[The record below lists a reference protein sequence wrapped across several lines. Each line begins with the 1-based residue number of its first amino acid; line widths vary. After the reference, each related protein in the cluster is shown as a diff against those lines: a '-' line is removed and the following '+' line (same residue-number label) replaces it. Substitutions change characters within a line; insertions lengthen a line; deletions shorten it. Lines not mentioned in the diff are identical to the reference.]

1 MPAASDPAA
10 AAGGAEAAAE
20 ADGGDGWIPAT
31 PGRRG
36 GEVGNA
42 STTNTDANTVT
53 DANTAGNPDAQT
65 PPRPAGDGDGDDAGG
80 AASASVFDAGS
91 VRRRLSDLP
100 RPPLPPPTTTTTTTN
115 SGRGE
120 HPPARP
126 PSGRSTA
133 VATNPNANHPDA
145 SHASHA
151 DAGTNATIDPA
162 AVTNASADSSNPLL
176 SALLFLTKTSLST
189 TASLLQPPLQMT
201 TAVLLPSLYCALA
214 DLLSATTPT
223 RVQDWVV
230 IFTASVKHLFGV
242 VVQSRGGERLR
253 GNVGRVGGGVV
264 DVAATPAFRGLLI
277 EGTATALSLAEALHT
292 PEFRSLLGHGTALG
306 CRLVDAASTG
316 AAKDLMADVAEMVWG
331 WIELGVAEE
340 TVVGVSECCAYL
352 CHALEMEHGVYR
364 RGARGGGGD
373 GRRPPFVDG
382 VDDAASAGTARAEA
396 ARRRRER
403 ARWNARA
410 YGSGGDGTGST
421 LDGDG
426 EVETMGGIEEAIL
439 DSLGGADRIY
449 GRQHEQEREQRHG
462 QGGDGDGSSLASLP
476 SRVVV
481 ESPTAELGDG
491 LEPPSSAYKSGGAGA
506 KGDDH
511 DRHDACSSIG
521 SDGGGD
527 GDQHNNDDDDD
538 NHQNGN
544 SSFAREACDVE
555 FLRRRIAQ
563 RSRAMG
569 EAQMRDRNRA
579 RRQGGT
585 AGEDGPVVDI
595 EEASA
600 TTNVSEFYRLVE
612 QVSAERQAEAVSSI
626 LGREGEEE
634 DSRRQFYPRAAA
646 AAGAGNEHGQDTL
659 RSRLEAYASRR
670 SRERAGI
677 GVGGQAPVR
686 GRGRGG
692 ISVLSWMLLLWF
704 LLGCAVVGG
713 FSCYGVYVFVFAP
726 AAPPTMASLPL
737 LKNMVGAAGTK
748 PSSSTAT
755 PSLQATAPT
764 EIVVKI
770 VHVTPDGSVY
780 NPNLSTTGSGSKLDT
795 TELEEKIAE
804 AAVSA
809 MQNAVAESN
818 NHNTEL

>member
-1 MPAASDPAA
+1 MPAAASESDPAA

-20 ADGGDGWIPAT
+20 AAGGDDGWIPAT
-31 PGRRG
+31 PGH
-36 GEVGNA
+36 
-42 STTNTDANTVT
+42 
-53 DANTAGNPDAQT
+53 PDART
-65 PPRPAGDGDGDDAGG
+65 PPRRPTEGDGEGDAGDAGG
-80 AASASVFDAGS
+80 AAPASVFDAGS

-100 RPPLPPPTTTTTTTN
+100 RPPPPTTTT
-115 SGRGE
+115 GGGAE
-120 HPPARP
+120 HPPGRRP
-126 PSGRSTA
+126 N
-133 VATNPNANHPDA
+133 VEH
-145 SHASHA
+145 
-151 DAGTNATIDPA
+151 
-162 AVTNASADSSNPLL
+162 ASADAADAAETNAKANADRTGANAVTSSSSGGDGDAGGGGHPLL
-176 SALLFLTKTSLST
+176 AALLFLTRTSLST
-189 TASLLQPPLQMT
+189 TAAVLQPPLQLT
-201 TAVLLPSLYCALA
+201 AAVLLPSLRCALA
-214 DLLSATTPT
+214 DLLGATAPA
-223 RVQDWVV
+223 RVQDWAA
-230 IFTASVKHLFGV
+230 IFTASARHLFGV
-242 VVQSRGGERLR
+242 VVRSEKGERLR
-253 GNVGRVGGGVV
+253 GQAGRVGGGLV
-264 DVAATPAFRGLLI
+264 DLAATPASRRLLVDGAATGL
-277 EGTATALSLAEALHT
+277 ALAEALHT
-292 PEFRSLLGHGTALG
+292 PEVRSLLGRGAALG
-306 CRLVDAASTG
+306 GSLADAAATG
-316 AAKDLMADVAEMVWG
+316 AARDLMEDVAEMAWG

-340 TVVGVSECCAYL
+340 TVAGVSECVAYL

-364 RGARGGGGD
+364 RGGGRGGGGGG
-373 GRRPPFVDG
+373 GRRPPFGDG
-382 VDDAASAGTARAEA
+382 ADHAAHDGDDAASAGTARAEA

-403 ARWNARA
+403 ARRSARA
-410 YGSGGDGTGST
+410 YGDGAGST
-421 LDGDG
+421 LDGEG
-426 EVETMGGIEEAIL
+426 EGEGEARGGIEEAIL

-449 GRQHEQEREQRHG
+449 GRQHEHEQRHG
-462 QGGDGDGSSLASLP
+462 QGGDGDGDGSSLASLP

-527 GDQHNNDDDDD
+527 GDQLNNNDDDSDR
-538 NHQNGN
+538 NHHLN

-569 EAQMRDRNRA
+569 EAQKRDRDRA

-585 AGEDGPVVDI
+585 ATTGTSKSSVVDI

-600 TTNVSEFYRLVE
+600 TTNVSDFYRLVE

-626 LGREGEEE
+626 LGLEEEEE
-634 DSRRQFYPRAAA
+634 DGSRKFYPRAAA
-646 AAGAGNEHGQDTL
+646 AAGAGNERGQDTF

-677 GVGGQAPVR
+677 GVGGRAPVR

-692 ISVLSWMLLLWF
+692 ISVLSWLLLLWF
-704 LLGCAVVGG
+704 LLGCVLVCG

-726 AAPPTMASLPL
+726 AAPPTMTSLPL
-737 LKNMVGAAGTK
+737 LKHMAGASGTE

-755 PSLQATAPT
+755 PMLQAAAPT

-770 VHVTPDGSVY
+770 VREVVHVTPDGSVY
-780 NPNLSTTGSGSKLDT
+780 NPNPSTTELDT
-795 TELEEKIAE
+795 AELEEKIAE

-809 MQNAVAESN
+809 MQNAVTENNNQNAE
-818 NHNTEL
+818 L

>member
-10 AAGGAEAAAE
+10 AGGAEAAAGGT
-20 ADGGDGWIPAT
+20 DGGDDGWIPAT

-36 GEVGNA
+36 GEVGSATTNTN
-42 STTNTDANTVT
+42 STTNATTDGNV
-53 DANTAGNPDAQT
+53 AGNPDART
-65 PPRPAGDGDGDDAGG
+65 PPRRPPEGDGDGEGDAGD
-80 AASASVFDAGS
+80 AASAASVFDAGS
-91 VRRRLSDLP
+91 VRRRMSDRRP
-100 RPPLPPPTTTTTTTN
+100 RPPPPPN
-115 SGRGE
+115 VD
-120 HPPARP
+120 PAGADAADAAGT
-126 PSGRSTA
+126 SATA
-133 VATNPNANHPDA
+133 NAN
-145 SHASHA
+145 
-151 DAGTNATIDPA
+151 IDPA
-162 AVTNASADSSNPLL
+162 AGNAMTTANAVTNASADSNHPLL
-176 SALLFLTKTSLST
+176 SALLFLTRTSLST
-189 TASLLQPPLQMT
+189 TAALLHPPLQL
-201 TAVLLPSLYCALA
+201 TAAVAAELLPSLCCAVA

-230 IFTASVKHLFGV
+230 IFTASVRHLFGV
-242 VVQSRGGERLR
+242 VVRSAGGEHLR
-253 GNVGRVGGGVV
+253 SKVGKVGGSLV
-264 DVAATPAFRGLLI
+264 DVAATPAFRRLLL
-277 EGTATALSLAEALHT
+277 ESTATALSLAEALHT
-292 PEFRSLLGHGTALG
+292 PEVRTLLDHGATLG
-306 CRLVDAASTG
+306 CRLVDAAATG
-316 AAKDLMADVAEMVWG
+316 AAKDLLGDVSEMVWG
-331 WIELGVAEE
+331 FIELGVADE
-340 TVVGVSECCAYL
+340 TVVGISECCAYL

-364 RGARGGGGD
+364 RGGGGR
-373 GRRPPFVDG
+373 RRPPFG
-382 VDDAASAGTARAEA
+382 EGADDAAGAGTARAAA

-403 ARWNARA
+403 ARRNAARA
-410 YGSGGDGTGST
+410 CGDGTGST

-426 EVETMGGIEEAIL
+426 EGETVGGIEEAIL

-449 GRQHEQEREQRHG
+449 GRQQEHGPEREREQS
-462 QGGDGDGSSLASLP
+462 GDGEGASLASLP

-481 ESPTAELGDG
+481 ESPAAELGDG

-506 KGDDH
+506 EGDDH

-521 SDGGGD
+521 SGGGGGD
-527 GDQHNNDDDDD
+527 GEQHDDDDD
-538 NHQNGN
+538 SHRNHHSN

-569 EAQMRDRNRA
+569 EAQKRDRDRA
-579 RRQGGT
+579 RRQGGAAT
-585 AGEDGPVVDI
+585 TGTTSSNPVVDI

-612 QVSAERQAEAVSSI
+612 QVSADRQAEALTRI

-659 RSRLEAYASRR
+659 RSRLEAYASKR

-677 GVGGQAPVR
+677 GVGGRAPAR
-686 GRGRGG
+686 GRDRVG
-692 ISVLSWMLLLWF
+692 ISVLSWMLLFWF

-755 PSLQATAPT
+755 PTTQAAAPT

-780 NPNLSTTGSGSKLDT
+780 NPNPSTTGSGSELDT

-809 MQNAVAESN
+809 MQNAVAENN